1 MKIRIA
7 RKSNSHEEYN
17 KYIVTTKKGKEIPI
31 YAKSEKNALYK
42 ARFTTMIQKVNPTS
56 AAFGFIIYL
65 TAASVTCSHNPIA
78 LALSI
83 VIPLVIIKL
92 ISDRL

>member
-1 MKIRIA
+1 MKIRLA
-7 RKSNSHEEYN
+7 RKSNSHDEYN
-17 KYIVTTKKGKEIPI
+17 KYIVTTKKGREIPV
-31 YAKSEKNALYK
+31 YAKSETNALYK
-42 ARFTTMIQKVNPTS
+42 ARFTTMIQKVNPLN
-56 AAFGFIIYL
+56 AAVAFIIYL

-83 VIPLVIIKL
+83 IIPLVIIKL

>member
-1 MKIRIA
+1 MKIRLA

>member
-1 MKIRIA
+1 MKIRLA

-17 KYIVTTKKGKEIPI
+17 KYIVSTKKGKEIPI

>member
-1 MKIRIA
+1 MKIRLA
-7 RKSNSHEEYN
+7 RKSNSHDGYN

-83 VIPLVIIKL
+83 IIPLVIIKL

>member
-1 MKIRIA
+1 MKIRLA
-7 RKSNSHEEYN
+7 RKSNSHDEYN
-17 KYIVTTKKGKEIPI
+17 KYIVTTKKGKEIPV
-31 YAKSEKNALYK
+31 YAKSEPNALYK
-42 ARFTTMIQKVNPTS
+42 ARFTTMIQRVNPTS

-83 VIPLVIIKL
+83 IIPLVIIKL